1 MNLNEYFIQGINA
14 GLTLITYNIWMKT
27 DGSESLMF
35 LNGDGSKYL
44 SKHYQLHRS
53 LGKKFSFFTPLG
65 IQNNGKVGTPFF
77 IRYMH
82 YIYKYPLQEDTFN
95 IFKNLVLS
103 IGW

>member
-1 MNLNEYFIQGINA
+1 
-14 GLTLITYNIWMKT
+14 MKT

-35 LNGDGSKYL
+35 LNGDSSKYL

-103 IGW
+103 IRW